1 MDLLAFDTSTDQT
14 TIAVQ
19 RGDALW
25 QWQGGGGPQ
34 ASGTLIPKILEGLS
48 ALSLT
53 PQALTAIVFG
63 QGPGA
68 FTGLRTACA
77 VAQGLAFGS
86 QVPVLPVCSLLAVAH
101 TAYQAHGCAN
111 VLAVLDARMGEVY
124 SAHYHYQRS
133 SGQWQALSG
142 IALSAPG
149 AVQVPSGAVVVGN
162 AQAVYA
168 DLAPTRTHHLAL
180 PSATALLQL
189 APALIAAGGLRPAS
203 QALPLYIRDKVA
215 QTTAERLAAR
225 AAGAAGAAGA

>member
-77 VAQGLAFGS
+77 VA
-86 QVPVLPVCSLLAVAH
+86 H
-101 TAYQAHGCAN
+101 TAYQTHGCAN

-168 DLAPTRTHHLAL
+168 DLAPTSTHHRAL

-225 AAGAAGAAGA
+225 TAGAAGAAGA

>member
-1 MDLLAFDTSTDQT
+1 MNLLAFDTSTDT
-14 TIAVQ
+14 LSIAVQ
-19 RGDALW
+19 HGDGVW
-25 QWQGGGGPQ
+25 QH
-34 ASGTLIPKILEGLS
+34 
-48 ALSLT
+48 
-53 PQALTAIVFG
+53 
-63 QGPGA
+63 QGPGGA
-68 FTGLRTACA
+68 QASAALIPAVRALMAQAGLTFDTLDAVVFGRGPGSFTGLRTACA

-101 TAYQAHGCAN
+101 TAYQTHGCAN

-149 AVQVPSGAVVVGN
+149 AVQVPSEAVVVGN

-225 AAGAAGAAGA
+225 AAGA

>member
-101 TAYQAHGCAN
+101 TAYQTHGCAN

-124 SAHYHYQRS
+124 AAAFVRTADGLALA
-133 SGQWQALSG
+133 GQEQVLAPQAVAVDGQGWYGVGTGLAAADAALVQHLGPALSG
-142 IALSAPG
+142 VDAAALPHA
-149 AVQVPSGAVVVGN
+149 
-162 AQAVYA
+162 A
-168 DLAPTRTHHLAL
+168 DLASLAVAAWARGEAIAPERVEPAYL
-180 PSATALLQL
+180 RNNVALT
-189 APALIAAGGLRPAS
+189 IAEQ
-203 QALPLYIRDKVA
+203 QALR
-215 QTTAERLAAR
+215 EAR
-225 AAGAAGAAGA
+225 A

>member
-101 TAYQAHGCAN
+101 TAYQTHGCAN
-111 VLAVLDARMGEVY
+111 ALAVLDARMGEVY

-149 AVQVPSGAVVVGN
+149 AVQVPSGGGGRGQCPGGVCRLGPHQHPPPGL
-162 AQAVYA
+162 AQ
-168 DLAPTRTHHLAL
+168 RH
-180 PSATALLQL
+180 
-189 APALIAAGGLRPAS
+189 
-203 QALPLYIRDKVA
+203 
-215 QTTAERLAAR
+215 RLAATGPR
-225 AAGAAGAAGA
+225 LDRRRGAAPG